1 MDKFKRGGV
10 LLFKIKKMEKGLNY
24 YCYVNEKFKFNTI
37 TINLI
42 VELDEK
48 NAAQNAVLASV
59 LRQSSNKYKTN
70 IELGNKLRSLY
81 GADFF
86 CDVKKAGNRQIIV
99 FGIEILDDDFALE
112 KEELLKEAVNL
123 LFEAI
128 FDPKLEDKKFTKE
141 AVEIE
146 KKDIIESVKST
157 YSDKKQ
163 YAFKQAIKT
172 LFEGDVF
179 AIDKFSS
186 LKMLEEVEEKGL
198 YESYI
203 KLLKEAEVLVS
214 FVGRR
219 EKLVCLEEIFKVFS
233 NFKRDGFKGIEK
245 KEQFVF
251 KEFKEKQEIDN
262 LTQAKLVIALSKKE
276 KKEINVDDEAAIE
289 MMHYLFGGT
298 ATSLLFTNVRE
309 KESLCYYCRSIY
321 NEYYGVIFVESGV
334 EIKNVEKA
342 YNAILAEFEKLKKGE
357 FNEEDIDK
365 VKSNVEGAYR
375 FIFDNEDKV
384 HSYVLNCFLTDVYLL
399 PEEKFKK
406 LQNIT
411 KDDIIRVANKFT
423 VSLKYV
429 LKGVEEK

>member
-1 MDKFKRGGV
+1 MKKIKRGGI
-10 LLFKIKKMEKGLNY
+10 LLFKIKKLEKGLNY
-24 YCYVNEKFKFNTI
+24 YCHVNEKFKFNII
-37 TINLI
+37 TVNLI

-70 IELGNKLRSLY
+70 RELGNKLRSLY

-99 FGIEILDDDFALE
+99 FGIEVLDDDFALE

-128 FDPKLEDKKFTKE
+128 FNPKIEDDKFTKE

-146 KKDIIESVKST
+146 KKDLIEVVKSA
-157 YSDKKQ
+157 YSDKRQ
-163 YAFKQAIKT
+163 HAFKQAIKT

-186 LKMLEEVEEKGL
+186 LKRLEEVEEKGL
-198 YESYI
+198 YKSYI
-203 KLLKEAEVLVS
+203 KLLKEAEVLIS
-214 FVGRR
+214 FVGPKERFI
-219 EKLVCLEEIFKVFS
+219 CLEEIFKAFS
-233 NFKRDGFKGIEK
+233 NFKKGDFREIEK
-245 KEQFVF
+245 KEHFIF
-251 KEFKEKQEIDN
+251 KNFKEKQEIDN
-262 LTQAKLVIALSKKE
+262 LTQAKLVVALSKKE
-276 KKEINVDDEAAIE
+276 KEKINIDDEIAIE
-289 MMHYLFGGT
+289 MMNYVFGGT

-309 KESLCYYCRSIY
+309 KESLCYFCRSIY

-342 YNAILAEFEKLKKGE
+342 YNSILAEFEKIKRGE
-357 FNEEDIDK
+357 FTEEDINK
-365 VKSNVEGAYR
+365 AKSTVDGAYR

-384 HSYVLNCFLTDVYLL
+384 HTYVLSCFLTDVYLL
-399 PEEKFKK
+399 PEEKIKK
-406 LQNIT
+406 LQNVT
-411 KDDIIRVANKFT
+411 KSDIIKAANKFT

-429 LKGVEEK
+429 LKGVENK